1 MRRLRHAVYAS
12 LLLPSLVC
20 AQESKTA
27 PTPPQV
33 KIPELKSANVTI
45 VCGDCGRPFDT
56 ETHEKVLDGLVSN
69 PYNQQLRKALYTQDS
84 LHQFESKAHFDN
96 CDFDDATQYLDQLLA
111 DVDANVKRAV
121 QAKASGNQDAAQGA
135 VKNAFFSLGQ
145 ALHGVQDFY
154 AHSNYVEISVKNA
167 RSFADLS
174 ILSAW
179 TPEGKKSI
187 GDLRGKGLIS
197 GFVFWGLPQKCPS
210 GTLSH
215 SALAKDNAGTRSGAV
230 KIARLEN
237 RSQYQ
242 IAVQLARAT
251 SQALVDHAFSRW
263 PLLKEFNGPNAAFEV
278 LIDARDL

>member
-1 MRRLRHAVYAS
+1 MRRLRHAVYAG
-12 LLLPSLVC
+12 LFLPGLVW
-20 AQESKTA
+20 AQGPKTA
-27 PTPPQV
+27 PAPPQV
-33 KIPELKSANVTI
+33 KIPQLKSANVTI

-56 ETHEKVLDGLVSN
+56 ETHEKVLEGLVSN
-69 PYNQQLRKALYTQDS
+69 PYNEQLRKALYTQDS

-96 CDFDDATQYLDQLLA
+96 CDFDGAIGYLDELLG

-121 QAKASGNQDAAQGA
+121 QAKTSGNQAAAQGA
-135 VKNAFFSLGQ
+135 VKDAFFSLGQ

-154 AHSNYVEISVKNA
+154 AHSNYVEMSVKGA
-167 RSFADLS
+167 RSFSDLS
-174 ILSAW
+174 IVTAW
-179 TPEGKKSI
+179 TPEGKKTI

-197 GFVFWGLPQKCPS
+197 GFVFWGVPQKCPS

-215 SALAKDNAGTRSGAV
+215 SALAKDKAGTKSGAV

-278 LIDARDL
+278 LLDARAL